1 MCFVCSLSHVRQA
14 PLSME
19 FSRQEYW
26 SGLPFHTPGDLLNP
40 GIEPMSHES
49 LAQADRF
56 FTAVPSYQLFI
67 DASWV
72 PLRELLQLTYHI
84 NINVFLEFMFESRT
98 SMVTQMVKCLSTMRE
113 TGVRA
118 LGREDPLEKEMAI
131 HSNIIAWKIPW
142 TEGHGRLQ
150 SMGSQ
155 RVGHD

>member
-1 MCFVCSLSHVRQA
+1 
-14 PLSME
+14 ME
-19 FSRQEYW
+19 FSKQEYW

-84 NINVFLEFMFESRT
+84 NINVFLELMFESQT
-98 SMVTQMVKCLSTMRE
+98 CLVAQMVKRLSTTWE
-113 TGVRA
+113 TRVRA
-118 LGREDPLEKEMAI
+118 LGWEDLLEKEMAI
-131 HSNIIAWKIPW
+131 HSSIIAWKIPW
-142 TEGHGRLQ
+142 TEESARLQ
-150 SMGSQ
+150 SMGVHKSQ
-155 RVGHD
+155 TRLSD